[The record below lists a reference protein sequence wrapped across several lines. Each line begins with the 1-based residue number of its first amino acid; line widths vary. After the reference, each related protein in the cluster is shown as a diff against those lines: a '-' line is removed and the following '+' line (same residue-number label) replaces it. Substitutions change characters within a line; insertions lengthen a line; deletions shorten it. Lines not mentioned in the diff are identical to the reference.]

1 MLSPEEWGGLEIKS
15 FHSSWSWMSF
25 EAMLEFHKPFA
36 SVFTYAVEKL
46 EKTWQWVGKKNWQH
60 CYPPILPKKINNN
73 TYILL
78 TICKRETWKS

>member
-1 MLSPEEWGGLEIKS
+1 MLSPEEWGDLEIKS

-46 EKTWQWVGKKNWQH
+46 EKNMTVGREKKLTPLLSTYLTKKN
-60 CYPPILPKKINNN
+60 K
-73 TYILL
+73 
-78 TICKRETWKS
+78 